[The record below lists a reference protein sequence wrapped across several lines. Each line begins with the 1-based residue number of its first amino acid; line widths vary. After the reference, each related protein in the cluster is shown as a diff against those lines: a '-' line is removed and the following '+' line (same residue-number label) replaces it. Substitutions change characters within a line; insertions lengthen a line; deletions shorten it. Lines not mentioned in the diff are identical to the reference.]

1 MKKLFLLSIL
11 IFTFAVGSAQD
22 SLAVKSVIPPT
33 VADQVNQVVD
43 NVSNKVVALAEALKV
58 PAEKVFIVMVK
69 QQFIVALSESIVLGV
84 FFIIFILSALTLM
97 NKNSHVYY
105 CDDEFRDFNV
115 RGYIT
120 LILSI
125 VSGVIFTIAL
135 FNNFNSILTGF
146 FNSEYGAIQEISKM
160 IEQSI

>member
-69 QQFIVALSESIVLGV
+69 QQFVVALSESIVLGV
-84 FFIIFILSALTLM
+84 FFIIFILSALTLL
-97 NKNSHVYY
+97 NKNSHEYD
-105 CDDEFRDFNV
+105 CDEFVDFNA
-115 RGYIT
+115 RGYVT
-120 LILSI
+120 LTFS
-125 VSGVIFTIAL
+125 VIFGIIFTLSLLTSSDA
-135 FNNFNSILTGF
+135 ILTGF
-146 FNSEYGAIQEISKM
+146 FNPEYGAIQNI
-160 IEQSI
+160 IEMVK

>member
-22 SLAVKSVIPPT
+22 SLAVKSVIPPI

-58 PAEKVFIVMVK
+58 PAEKVFVVMVK
-69 QQFIVALSESIVLGV
+69 QQFISALSESLVLGI
-84 FFIIFILSALTLM
+84 FFILFLLSILTLF
-97 NKNSHVYY
+97 NKNSHDYNY
-105 CDDEFRDFNV
+105 HGEFRDLNA

-120 LILSI
+120 VILSVIFGLILTI
-125 VSGVIFTIAL
+125 NLFTSSDA
-135 FNNFNSILTGF
+135 ILTGF
-146 FNSEYGAIQEISKM
+146 FNPEYGAIQDIIEM
-160 IEQSI
+160 IK

>member
-69 QQFIVALSESIVLGV
+69 QQFIVALSESFSLSI
-84 FFIIFILSALTLM
+84 FFIIFLLSILTLL
-97 NKNSHVYY
+97 NKNSHEYNY
-105 CDDEFRDFNV
+105 DDKFRDFNA

-120 LILSI
+120 LMLSI
-125 VSGVIFTIAL
+125 IFGAIFTVNL
-135 FNNFNSILTGF
+135 FTSSDAILTGF
-146 FNSEYGAIQEISKM
+146 FNPEYGAIQEIIEM
-160 IEQSI
+160 IR

>member
-69 QQFIVALSESIVLGV
+69 QQFIVALSESFSLSI
-84 FFIIFILSALTLM
+84 FFIFFLLSILTLL
-97 NKNSHVYY
+97 NKNSHEYNFN
-105 CDDEFRDFNV
+105 DEFRDFNV

-120 LILSI
+120 LILS
-125 VSGVIFTIAL
+125 VIFGIIFTVNL
-135 FNNFNSILTGF
+135 FTSSDAILTGF
-146 FNSEYGAIQEISKM
+146 FNPEYGAIQDIVEMVK
-160 IEQSI
+160 

>member
-22 SLAVKSVIPPT
+22 PLAVKAVIPPT

-43 NVSNKVVALAEALKV
+43 NVSSKVVALAEALKV

-69 QQFIVALSESIVLGV
+69 QQFIIALSESIVLGV
-84 FFIIFILSALTLM
+84 FFIIFILSALTLL
-97 NKNSHVYY
+97 NKNSHEYNYY
-105 CDDEFRDFNV
+105 KDEFRDFNA

-120 LILSI
+120 LVFS
-125 VSGVIFTIAL
+125 VIFGIIFTVSLLTSSDA
-135 FNNFNSILTGF
+135 ILTGF
-146 FNSEYGAIQEISKM
+146 FNPEYGAIQNI
-160 IEQSI
+160 IEMVK

>member
-11 IFTFAVGSAQD
+11 IFTFTIGNAQD
-22 SLAVKSVIPPT
+22 SLVVKSVIPPT

-69 QQFIVALSESIVLGV
+69 QQFIVALSESFSLSI
-84 FFIIFILSALTLM
+84 FFIIFLLSILTLL
-97 NKNSHVYY
+97 NKNSHEYNFY
-105 CDDEFRDFNV
+105 DKFRDFNA

-125 VSGVIFTIAL
+125 IFGAVFIANL
-135 FNNFNSILTGF
+135 LYSSDAILTGF
-146 FNSEYGAIQEISKM
+146 FNPEYGAIQDIIEM
-160 IEQSI
+160 IK

>member
-43 NVSNKVVALAEALKV
+43 NVSSKVVALAEALKV

-69 QQFIVALSESIVLGV
+69 QQFIIALSKSIVLGV
-84 FFIIFILSALTLM
+84 FFIIL
-97 NKNSHVYY
+97 KP
-105 CDDEFRDFNV
+105 
-115 RGYIT
+115 
-120 LILSI
+120 
-125 VSGVIFTIAL
+125 
-135 FNNFNSILTGF
+135 F
-146 FNSEYGAIQEISKM
+146 F
-160 IEQSI
+160 

>member
-43 NVSNKVVALAEALKV
+43 NVSSKVVALAEALKV

-69 QQFIVALSESIVLGV
+69 QQFIIALSKSIVLGV
-84 FFIIFILSALTLM
+84 FFIIFILSALTLL
-97 NKNSHVYY
+97 NKNSHEYNYY
-105 CDDEFRDFNV
+105 KDEFVDFNV

-120 LILSI
+120 LVFSI
-125 VSGVIFTIAL
+125 IFGIIFTISLVA
-135 FNNFNSILTGF
+135 SSDAILTGF
-146 FNSEYGAIQEISKM
+146 FNPEYGAIQNI
-160 IEQSI
+160 IEMVK